1 MIHLDWHEWIP
12 KISAV
17 LMMGLDIEDVVYCS
31 SIYLGKAA
39 GDKCVL
45 HMLTA
50 WNGLVFPR

>member
-1 MIHLDWHEWIP
+1 M
-12 KISAV
+12 K
-17 LMMGLDIEDVVYCS
+17 GLDTEGMAYRS

-50 WNGLVFPR
+50 